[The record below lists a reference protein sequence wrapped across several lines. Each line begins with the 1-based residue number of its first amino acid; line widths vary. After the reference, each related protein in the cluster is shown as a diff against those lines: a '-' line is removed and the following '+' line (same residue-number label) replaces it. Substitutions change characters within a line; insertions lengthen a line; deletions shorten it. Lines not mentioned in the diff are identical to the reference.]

1 MGGLCRV
8 DRAVGA
14 CGWCDWKD
22 AESRFASMDK
32 IWISLLIDFFN
43 LFVLDTDRM
52 LWLLLN
58 YGTDVYVCF

>member
-1 MGGLCRV
+1 
-8 DRAVGA
+8 
-14 CGWCDWKD
+14 
-22 AESRFASMDK
+22 MDK